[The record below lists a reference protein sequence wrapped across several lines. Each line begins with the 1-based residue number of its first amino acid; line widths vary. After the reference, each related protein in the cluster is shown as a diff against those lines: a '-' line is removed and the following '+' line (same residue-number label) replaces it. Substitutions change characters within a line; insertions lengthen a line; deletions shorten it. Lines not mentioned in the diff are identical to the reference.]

1 MLFFRDNITYKNL
14 EFDKEQINIL
24 KYIIENS
31 DKLNKEFKNDKSL
44 KCNIYLKLLEQQNE
58 IIKKSQLL
66 EKRQ

>member
-44 KCNIYLKLLEQQNE
+44 KCNISNS
-58 IIKKSQLL
+58 KSM
-66 EKRQ
+66 